1 MKQSQAKK
9 HDNTM
14 TNKILMRLILT
25 KEISQRK
32 ALMKRISQKTAKI
45 LMRLIL
51 MKEISQRKTLMKP
64 ILMKKILKKHPRRKK
79 IL

>member
-1 MKQSQAKK
+1 LTKRISQKTA
-9 HDNTM
+9 
-14 TNKILMRLILT
+14 KILMRLILT

-51 MKEISQRKTLMKP
+51 LKEISQRKTLMKP
-64 ILMKKILKKHPRRKK
+64 ILMKPILKKHPRRKK